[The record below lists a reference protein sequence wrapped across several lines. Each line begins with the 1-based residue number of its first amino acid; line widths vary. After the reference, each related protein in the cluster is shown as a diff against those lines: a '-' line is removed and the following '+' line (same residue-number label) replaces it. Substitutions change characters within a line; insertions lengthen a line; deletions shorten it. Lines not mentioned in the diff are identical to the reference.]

1 MILVG
6 GATGTG
12 KSTVATEIAY
22 RLGIT
27 RVTSTDFIRQTM
39 RAFFSHEFMPSI
51 HYSSFEAAIAVPDA
65 DDPLV
70 AGFLE
75 QSRQVLVGVRASI
88 ERALQEGWSMV
99 LEGVHL
105 VPGLLPPSSRAPSS
119 ARASSRSRTR
129 RPTRSTSSTREAGER
144 AADGEVPRPL
154 RRDPAP
160 AALHRRP
167 RASARASPVIENES
181 ADRATGAVA
190 ELVLSA
196 AERGAGARVT
206 QTEPSSTPSRRRSTL
221 APCLCQSYLRAT
233 EHAALRAARWLGRA
247 DQEAA
252 EEAAAAGMRA
262 SLDILPDPRPRRLR
276 LARDEG
282 GLDAGSDRRR
292 AAGAEVDLALDPLE
306 GRGVVARGG
315 NGAMSMIARRRA
327 RARS

>member
-1 MILVG
+1 MTQPRRIMPLPLGGEHGLPYSRGLMARALMAVGVAADRAYSLARRVGDDLATRSSDVVELDRLECLAIEKLGEVEGREALRQLRRYQELRELDLPIVILVG

-51 HYSSFEAAIAVPDA
+51 HYSSFEAALAVPDA

-88 ERALQEGWSMV
+88 DRALEEGWSMV

-105 VPGLLPPSSRAPSS
+105 VPGLLPRQLES
-119 ARASSRSRTR
+119 ALVSACVLQISDETAHAQHFF
-129 RPTRSTSSTREAGER
+129 TREAGTDRPMSKYLDRFGEIRQLQRFIVDRAER
-144 AADGEVPRPL
+144 NGV
-154 RRDPAP
+154 
-160 AALHRRP
+160 
-167 RASARASPVIENES
+167 PVIENES

-196 AERGAGARVT
+196 AERTRERV
-206 QTEPSSTPSRRRSTL
+206 
-221 APCLCQSYLRAT
+221 
-233 EHAALRAARWLGRA
+233 
-247 DQEAA
+247 
-252 EEAAAAGMRA
+252 
-262 SLDILPDPRPRRLR
+262 
-276 LARDEG
+276 
-282 GLDAGSDRRR
+282 
-292 AAGAEVDLALDPLE
+292 
-306 GRGVVARGG
+306 
-315 NGAMSMIARRRA
+315 
-327 RARS
+327 